1 MSASGDRRRQER
13 VRADWSARFE
23 GYSSVVDGHVVDLSI
38 VSVRIRTQSGEPAAV
53 TVGETGT
60 LTLAFPE
67 TEHLEVIRLAATV
80 VRSGL
85 DGMALSFS
93 GLPESAGRWLRA
105 RVLTNEVRRRAPR
118 VSLSLPVEL
127 REPSGQAFKA
137 EMIDLSAFGARV
149 RTAQPLEP
157 GTRVAATIAI
167 RVGAP
172 MTVSALVWSSE
183 GGEAVLAFVN
193 LDPREFNRLGD
204 HVASR
209 RGAGA

>member
-1 MSASGDRRRQER
+1 MSGSGDRRRQER

-23 GYSSVVDGHVVDLSI
+23 GDAIVVDGHVVDLSI
-38 VSVRIRTQSGEPAAV
+38 VSARIRSLSGEPV
-53 TVGETGT
+53 PVKPGDVGT

-67 TEHLEVIRLAATV
+67 TAHLEVIRLAATV

-85 DGMALSFS
+85 DGIAVSFA

-118 VSLSLPVEL
+118 VALALPIGL
-127 REPSGQAFKA
+127 RVPSGQAFAA

-149 RTAQPLEP
+149 RTTRLLEP
-157 GTRVAATIAI
+157 GTRVAATMELSPGQAM
-167 RVGAP
+167 V
-172 MTVSALVWSSE
+172 VSAVVWSSE
-183 GGEAVLAFVN
+183 GGESVLAFVN
-193 LDPREFNRLGD
+193 LDPKEFNRLGD

-209 RGAGA
+209 LGARA